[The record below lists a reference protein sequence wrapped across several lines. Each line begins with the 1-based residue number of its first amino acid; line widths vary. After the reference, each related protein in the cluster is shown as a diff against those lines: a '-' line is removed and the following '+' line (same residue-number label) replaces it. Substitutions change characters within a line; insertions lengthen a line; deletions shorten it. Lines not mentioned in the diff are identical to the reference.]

1 MRHIRLVAA
10 ASSARS
16 GIWIIPFVLCVG
28 SAIFSLSAGARWVPL
43 GDSARL
49 LAARAIPALGIATPA
64 EHEIIWNYRVPR
76 VLLAA
81 MVGAALAVA
90 GVTVQTAVRNPL
102 GDPYILGV
110 SSGACLGAILLMC
123 VWPGAFHGSAL
134 FVAAFVGGMTTSA
147 IVYGLASQRGTIA
160 PRQLVLAGIAA
171 TYLLNSGISLC
182 LLQVDRQ
189 SFGATNNFLFWSMG
203 SFARAGWIDLPI
215 PALTLLL
222 ALGYLLLQSRVLDA
236 LNLDD
241 ESCHALG
248 LNPGIERAKLFVVV
262 SLLVAASVA
271 CAGQV
276 GFVGLMIPHISRLF
290 CGSGHCQNLSS
301 SAFLGAT
308 CLLLADALART
319 AYQPQEIPVGVLT
332 AVLGAP
338 FFIVLLRRS
347 DGGLA

>member
-1 MRHIRLVAA
+1 MRLGAG
-10 ASSARS
+10 ASSGRS
-16 GIWIIPFVLCVG
+16 GLWIITFALLCAG
-28 SAIFSLSAGARWVPL
+28 SAIFSLSAGARWFPL

-49 LAARAIPALGIATPA
+49 VVARAFPALGIATPA
-64 EHEIIWNYRVPR
+64 QQDIIWNYRVPR

-81 MVGAALAVA
+81 MVGAGLAVA

-123 VWPGAFHGSAL
+123 LWPGAFHGSGL
-134 FVAAFVGGMTTSA
+134 FMAAFIGGLTTSV
-147 IVYGLASQRGTIA
+147 IVYGLASQRGSIA

-171 TYLLNSGISLC
+171 TYLLNSAISLC

-203 SFARAGWIDLPI
+203 SFARASWMDLPI
-215 PALTLLL
+215 PAITLSL
-222 ALGYLLLQSRVLDA
+222 ALAVLLLQGRVLDV

-241 ESCHALG
+241 ESVKALG
-248 LNPGIERAKLFVVV
+248 LNPSAERAKLFVVV

-271 CAGQV
+271 SAGQV
-276 GFVGLMIPHISRLF
+276 GFVGLMIPHISRMF
-290 CGSGHCQNLSS
+290 CGSSHRHNLGS
-301 SAFLGAT
+301 SALLGAT

-332 AVLGAP
+332 AALGGP

-347 DGGLA
+347 GGGVA